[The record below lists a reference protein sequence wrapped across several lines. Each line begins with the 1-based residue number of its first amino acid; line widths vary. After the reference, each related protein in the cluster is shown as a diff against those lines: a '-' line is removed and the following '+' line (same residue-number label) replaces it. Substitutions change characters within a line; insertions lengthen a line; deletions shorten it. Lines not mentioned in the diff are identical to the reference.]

1 MKDGKGSFDILES
14 IERHI
19 EALNP
24 LLPKQALVCI
34 GEFPIK
40 MLLRDLNVS
49 KETTLPI
56 LVEKSSEE
64 VYKWLPKGF
73 SPHLVLGF
81 EEAHIDTHFWYN
93 AMPAIMLDDSI
104 IGSIQK
110 KSSEKLRYA
119 TIFSSIWDGLGS
131 AALPT
136 LIRKF
141 KASNMDSFSIA
152 ILPSKIQPIDA
163 HFNAYAAMKICSVT
177 DGATVLLMDRDHVES
192 YEGVDRIGEPI
203 KGNMILNYMLNL
215 FLTKTSLVEEI
226 SELSRTFNTKFF
238 TPIVVTGA
246 SCTVYGSIENM
257 LNAALLKPF
266 LTFDLSTASLL
277 YVFLR
282 VPANLKDK
290 LPRGKIELAI
300 TNWFKGKTTL
310 QSIYIAEPIYTED
323 LTDRVDAVLLVGGF
337 EIGKMLSDLEQK
349 VSPLKNL
356 AVEKGFMTEDGS
368 FIIKVEEKP
377 VLAEVSIAEISQ
389 AEPSPSIGH
398 ELLKENPPPTPEPQI
413 TPSTTEVFP
422 EQLPT
427 PAEQLETE
435 ETQLINETQSV
446 RTQPPVAAPED
457 ASETQIVEASL
468 TDIEKAVEPKPLE
481 TSKNTPRTKKART
494 PTIDKE
500 EPQTPTKSRRKR
512 STGKQATKES

>member
-19 EALNP
+19 EALKP

-56 LVEKSSEE
+56 LIEKSSEE

-73 SPHLVLGF
+73 SAHLVLGF

-93 AMPAIMLDDSI
+93 VMPPIIADDSVI
-104 IGSIQK
+104 DSIQK
-110 KSSEKLRYA
+110 KSTEKLRYA

-141 KASNMDSFSIA
+141 KAANMDSFSIA
-152 ILPSKIQPIDA
+152 VLPSKIQPIDA
-163 HFNAYAAMKICSVT
+163 HFNAYAALKICSVT

-203 KGNMILNYMLNL
+203 KGNMVLNYLLNL

-246 SCTVYGSIENM
+246 SYTIYGSLENM
-257 LNAALLKPF
+257 LNTALLKPF
-266 LTFDLSTASLL
+266 LTFDLSTATLL
-277 YVFLR
+277 YAFLR
-282 VPANLKDK
+282 VPTNLKDK

-337 EIGKMLSDLEQK
+337 EIDKMLNDLEKK
-349 VSPLKNL
+349 VLPLKNL
-356 AVEKGFMTEDGS
+356 AVAKGFMTEDGS

-377 VLAEVSIAEISQ
+377 VLTEIPIAEPSQ
-389 AEPSPSIGH
+389 AEPLPSIGQG
-398 ELLKENPPPTPEPQI
+398 LLEESSTPTDETQI
-413 TPSTTEVFP
+413 LPSTTEVYP
-422 EQLPT
+422 EQIPIPT
-427 PAEQLETE
+427 EKPETE
-435 ETQLINETQSV
+435 ETLLINQTQSV
-446 RTQPPVAAPED
+446 KTPPPIDVPED
-457 ASETQIVEASL
+457 ISETQIVEASL
-468 TDIEKAVEPKPLE
+468 TDIEKTVEPKPLE
-481 TSKNTPRTKKART
+481 KSKNTPRTKKANT

-500 EPQTPTKSRRKR
+500 KAQTPAKPRRTR
-512 STGKQATKES
+512 STEKQ

>member
-19 EALNP
+19 EALKP

-56 LVEKSSEE
+56 LIEKSSEE

-73 SPHLVLGF
+73 SAHLVLGF

-93 AMPAIMLDDSI
+93 VMPPIIADDSVI
-104 IGSIQK
+104 DSIQK
-110 KSSEKLRYA
+110 KSTEKLRYA

-141 KASNMDSFSIA
+141 KAANMDSFSIA
-152 ILPSKIQPIDA
+152 VLPSKIQPIDA
-163 HFNAYAAMKICSVT
+163 HFNAYAALKICSVT

-203 KGNMILNYMLNL
+203 KGNMVLNYLLNL

-246 SCTVYGSIENM
+246 SYTIYGSLENM
-257 LNAALLKPF
+257 LNTALLKPF
-266 LTFDLSTASLL
+266 LTFDLSTATLL
-277 YVFLR
+277 YAFLR
-282 VPANLKDK
+282 VPTNLKDK

-337 EIGKMLSDLEQK
+337 EIDKMLNDLEKK
-349 VSPLKNL
+349 VLPLKNL
-356 AVEKGFMTEDGS
+356 AVAKGFMTEDGS

-377 VLAEVSIAEISQ
+377 VLTEIPIAEPSQ
-389 AEPSPSIGH
+389 AEPLPSIGQG
-398 ELLKENPPPTPEPQI
+398 LLEESSTPTDETQI
-413 TPSTTEVFP
+413 LPSTTEVYP
-422 EQLPT
+422 EQIPIPT
-427 PAEQLETE
+427 EKPETE
-435 ETQLINETQSV
+435 ETLLINQAQSV
-446 RTQPPVAAPED
+446 KTPPPIDVPED
-457 ASETQIVEASL
+457 ISETQIVEASL
-468 TDIEKAVEPKPLE
+468 TDIEKTVEPKPLE
-481 TSKNTPRTKKART
+481 KSKNTPRTKKANT

-500 EPQTPTKSRRKR
+500 KAQTPAKPRRTR
-512 STGKQATKES
+512 STEKQ